1 MNMKQKT
8 LFSKRSVLLA
18 ALVVILGLAVYLN
31 WYLSSPAEGQSVTDV
46 LSGST
51 MGQAVY
57 VNAEASAEAS
67 QEDDYF
73 TQTRTQRQQAR
84 EEAVDSLK
92 EIINNVKSDSS
103 AVADATARSNQIA
116 SNIEAES
123 NMESLIRAK
132 GFADC
137 VVVMGEGNVS
147 VVVKTDGLLASDT
160 VQIQEILEQN
170 SGFSLENIKIIEVK

>member
-1 MNMKQKT
+1 
-8 LFSKRSVLLA
+8 
-18 ALVVILGLAVYLN
+18 
-31 WYLSSPAEGQSVTDV
+31 
-46 LSGST
+46 
-51 MGQAVY
+51 
-57 VNAEASAEAS
+57 
-67 QEDDYF
+67 
-73 TQTRTQRQQAR
+73 
-84 EEAVDSLK
+84 
-92 EIINNVKSDSS
+92 VKSDSS